1 MAMPSATSNLQAAAL
16 TLERRR
22 RNRRPRRALL
32 GMAPGGEWYAI
43 TNYGVAI
50 LATSAERAAL
60 HLGAARLA
68 VELVLDG
75 EPLEEV
81 E

>member
-1 MAMPSATSNLQAAAL
+1 MPSATSNLQAAAL
-16 TLERRR
+16 ILERRR
-22 RNRRPRRALL
+22 RNRRPRRAML
-32 GMAPGGEWYAI
+32 GKAPDWGWYAI
-43 TNYGVAI
+43 TNYGVAV

-60 HLGAARLA
+60 HLGQARLA
-68 VELVLDG
+68 IELVLDG